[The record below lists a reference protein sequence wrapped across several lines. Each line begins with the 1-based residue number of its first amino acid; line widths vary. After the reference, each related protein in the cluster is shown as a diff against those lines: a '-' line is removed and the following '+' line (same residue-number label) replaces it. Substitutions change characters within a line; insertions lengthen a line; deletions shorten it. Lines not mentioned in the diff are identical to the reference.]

1 MRHVDRVRV
10 LLPRS
15 LQAYWSG
22 PSALEVEGR
31 HLGEVFA
38 ALGAAHP
45 GLAERVLDDQ
55 GRVRR
60 HVQVFLN
67 QEPVG
72 RREPASVAVRGGDVV
87 HILPAVSGGSHGRQG

>member
-1 MRHVDRVRV
+1 MERVRV

-22 PSALEVEGR
+22 EASLEVEGR
-31 HLGEVFA
+31 DLGEVFA
-38 ALGAAHP
+38 ALGRARP

-60 HVQVFLN
+60 HVLVFLN
-67 QEPVG
+67 QQSVG
-72 RREPASVAVRGGDVV
+72 HLAPASVSVRGGDVV
-87 HILPAVSGGSHGRQG
+87 HILPAVSGGSHVGRQG

>member
-1 MRHVDRVRV
+1 MDLVRV

-15 LQAYWSG
+15 LQAYWDG
-22 PSALEVEGR
+22 ASASMEVEAR
-31 HLGEVFA
+31 TLAEVFA
-38 ALGAAHP
+38 ALGAARP

-67 QEPVG
+67 EEPVG
-72 RREPASVAVRGGDVV
+72 QRPPASVPVKGGDVV
-87 HILPAVSGGSHGRQG
+87 HILPAVSGGSHGRER

>member
-1 MRHVDRVRV
+1 M

-22 PSALEVEGR
+22 ASSVEVEGR
-31 HLGEVFA
+31 DLAEVFA
-38 ALGAAHP
+38 ALSGIHP

-67 QEPVG
+67 QEHIGQRAPAAVPVK
-72 RREPASVAVRGGDVV
+72 GGDVV
-87 HILPAVSGGSHGRQG
+87 HILPAVSGGSHGHER